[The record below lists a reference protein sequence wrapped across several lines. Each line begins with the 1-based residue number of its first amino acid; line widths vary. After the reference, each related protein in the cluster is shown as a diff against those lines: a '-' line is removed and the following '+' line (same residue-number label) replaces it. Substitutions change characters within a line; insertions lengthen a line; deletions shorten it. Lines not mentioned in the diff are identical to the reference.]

1 MVEKR
6 RDLNMATKEA
16 NDRLTMVGPDT
27 PMGNLL
33 RRYWHPIGTAVEL
46 EQEPVQSVRLLGEN
60 LTLFRSEAGE
70 YGLIGQRC
78 AHRGLDMKW
87 GIPQENG
94 LRCAYHGWTYDVTGR
109 TVDTPFE
116 PVCRKAQIPA
126 YPVQEL
132 GGMIFAYLG
141 PEPVPLVPHYDLLV
155 RDDVD
160 TVIDITPLP
169 CNWLQCMD
177 NAADPVHFEHLHAV
191 FGNYQL
197 KKLGKP
203 PAMFPARH
211 LKIEFDV
218 FDYGIMKR
226 RLLEG
231 EPETSDD
238 WTIGHPL
245 IFPNM
250 LAVGNT
256 NQPTFQ
262 YRVPVD
268 DTNTIQFAY
277 RCTVRPPD
285 AEPKPTVIRRSSLF
299 TDDGSIIADNVPLQD
314 MLAWVQQGPVSDRT
328 TEHLATSD
336 KGVILY
342 HKLLD
347 EQMDRVER
355 GEDPMAV
362 IRDPEENEPWIDI
375 RRERRAYNAFQSQYQ
390 NYFERVAGWRREG
403 APNL

>member
-1 MVEKR
+1 
-6 RDLNMATKEA
+6 MATREQ
-16 NDRLTMVGPDT
+16 NERLTQVGPGT
-27 PMGNLL
+27 AMGNLL
-33 RRYWHPIGTAVEL
+33 RRYWQPIGTAAER
-46 EQEPVQSVRLLGEN
+46 EQEPVQAVRVLGEN
-60 LTLFRSEAGE
+60 LTLFRLPTGD

-78 AHRGLDMKW
+78 AHRGIDLKW

-116 PVCRKAQIPA
+116 PVCRKAQIAA

-141 PEPVPLVPHYDLLV
+141 PEPVPLLPHYDLLV

-169 CNWLQCMD
+169 CSWLQCMD
-177 NAADPVHFEHLHAV
+177 NAADPVHFEHLHGV

-197 KKLGKP
+197 TKRGRP
-203 PAMFPARH
+203 PGMLPARH

-218 FDYGIMKR
+218 FEYGIMKR

-238 WTIGHPL
+238 WTVGHPL

-250 LAVGNT
+250 LAVGIA
-256 NQPTFQ
+256 NQPSFQ

-268 DTNTIQFAY
+268 DSNTLQFAY
-277 RCTVRPPD
+277 RCTVRPPG
-285 AEPKPTVIRRSSLF
+285 AEPKPVMVRHSSLF
-299 TDDGSIIADNVPLQD
+299 GADGSVTPDNVPTQD
-314 MLAWVQQGPVSDRT
+314 MLAWVEQGPINDRT

-342 HKLLD
+342 HKLLH
-347 EQMDRVER
+347 EQMERVER
-355 GEDPMAV
+355 GEEPMGIV
-362 IRDPEENEPWIDI
+362 RNPEDNEPWIDI
-375 RRERRAYNAFQSQYQ
+375 RRERLGYEAFHSQYQ
-390 NYFERVAGWRREG
+390 NYFERVAGWKKVG